1 MSRKTIILREDQFN
15 EICGVN
21 TAYLDNSSD
30 YAKDGLTTT
39 KTGGAVSNG
48 EGQKEYSE
56 PMTTDDYAHEL
67 APETLFALLFR
78 NGGHGLW
85 GHWGSGLRARELTE
99 EIDSESEWEEK
110 LFYKCLSYLKK
121 TEFGNNTNLLGDTLY
136 EVIDRVKNDDR
147 FNKFDFKKQVNI
159 VIRETMKKIDY
170 EYYWEEYS
178 GQPLPGLDGIFE
190 GKKKLQESNGELEDR
205 TWRLDLDNDGQ
216 KKTYSYTNLTTKK
229 TELKQ
234 LLTQLVQQNAPEK
247 QIQRVKSALA
257 GVCRV
262 LDRETGA
269 IKQRKTNRKNLGFAN
284 QFQKEGGTKNSGN
297 GKAHSK
303 KTKDPNVGT
312 GYITYA

>member
-1 MSRKTIILREDQFN
+1 MSRKTLILREDQFN
-15 EICGVN
+15 EICGTN
-21 TAYLDNSSD
+21 TAYLDNPGD
-30 YAKDGLTTT
+30 YTEDGLTTT
-39 KTGGAVSNG
+39 KTAGAVSDSNG
-48 EGQKEYSE
+48 EKEYSE
-56 PMTTDDYAHEL
+56 PLTTDDYAHEL

-85 GHWGSGLRARELTE
+85 GHWGSGLRAKELT
-99 EIDSESEWEEK
+99 
-110 LFYKCLSYLKK
+110 
-121 TEFGNNTNLLGDTLY
+121 
-136 EVIDRVKNDDR
+136 
-147 FNKFDFKKQVNI
+147 
-159 VIRETMKKIDY
+159 
-170 EYYWEEYS
+170 
-178 GQPLPGLDGIFE
+178 E

-205 TWRLDLDNDGQ
+205 TWRLDLDGDGL

-234 LLTQLVQQNAPEK
+234 LLAQLVQQNAPK
-247 QIQRVKSALA
+247 QQIQRVKSALA

-303 KTKDPNVGT
+303 KIKDPNVGT

>member
-15 EICGVN
+15 EICGIN
-21 TAYLDNSSD
+21 AAYLDNSSD
-30 YAKDGLTTT
+30 YVEDGLTTT
-39 KTGGAVSNG
+39 KTGGAVSNS

-85 GHWGSGLRARELTE
+85 GHWGSGLRAKELTE
-99 EIDSESEWEEK
+99 S
-110 LFYKCLSYLKK
+110 
-121 TEFGNNTNLLGDTLY
+121 
-136 EVIDRVKNDDR
+136 
-147 FNKFDFKKQVNI
+147 
-159 VIRETMKKIDY
+159 
-170 EYYWEEYS
+170 
-178 GQPLPGLDGIFE
+178 
-190 GKKKLQESNGELEDR
+190 KKKLQESNGELEDR
-205 TWRLDLDNDGQ
+205 TWRLDLDDNGL

-247 QIQRVKSALA
+247 QIQKVKSALA

-269 IKQRKTNRKNLGFAN
+269 IKQRKTTRKNLGFEN
-284 QFQKEGGTKNSGN
+284 QFQKAGGRKNSGN

-312 GYITYA
+312 GYITYT

>member
-1 MSRKTIILREDQFN
+1 MSRKTLILREDQFN
-15 EICGVN
+15 EICGTN
-21 TAYLDNSSD
+21 TAYLDNPGD
-30 YAKDGLTTT
+30 YAEDGLTTT
-39 KTGGAVSNG
+39 KTAGAVSDSNG
-48 EGQKEYSE
+48 EKEYSE
-56 PMTTDDYAHEL
+56 PLTTDDYAHEL

-85 GHWGSGLRARELTE
+85 GHWGSGLRAKELT
-99 EIDSESEWEEK
+99 
-110 LFYKCLSYLKK
+110 
-121 TEFGNNTNLLGDTLY
+121 
-136 EVIDRVKNDDR
+136 
-147 FNKFDFKKQVNI
+147 
-159 VIRETMKKIDY
+159 
-170 EYYWEEYS
+170 
-178 GQPLPGLDGIFE
+178 E

-205 TWRLDLDNDGQ
+205 TWRLDLDGDGL

-234 LLTQLVQQNAPEK
+234 LLAQLVQQNAPK
-247 QIQRVKSALA
+247 QQIQRVKSALA

-297 GKAHSK
+297 GKAHTK
-303 KTKDPNVGT
+303 KVKDPNVGT

>member
-1 MSRKTIILREDQFN
+1 MREDQFN
-15 EICGVN
+15 EICGTN
-21 TAYLDNSSD
+21 TAYLDNPGD
-30 YAKDGLTTT
+30 YAEDGLTTT
-39 KTGGAVSNG
+39 KTAGAVSDSNG
-48 EGQKEYSE
+48 EKEYSE
-56 PMTTDDYAHEL
+56 PLTTDDYAHEL

-85 GHWGSGLRARELTE
+85 GHWGSGLRAKELT
-99 EIDSESEWEEK
+99 
-110 LFYKCLSYLKK
+110 
-121 TEFGNNTNLLGDTLY
+121 
-136 EVIDRVKNDDR
+136 
-147 FNKFDFKKQVNI
+147 
-159 VIRETMKKIDY
+159 
-170 EYYWEEYS
+170 
-178 GQPLPGLDGIFE
+178 E

-205 TWRLDLDNDGQ
+205 TWRLDLDGDGL

-234 LLTQLVQQNAPEK
+234 LLAQLVQQNAPK
-247 QIQRVKSALA
+247 QQIQRVKSALA
-257 GVCRV
+257 GVCAI

-303 KTKDPNVGT
+303 KIKDPNVGT

>member
-15 EICGVN
+15 EICGTN
-21 TAYLDNSSD
+21 TAYLDNPGD

-39 KTGGAVSNG
+39 KTGGAVSDSNG
-48 EGQKEYSE
+48 EKEYSD
-56 PMTTDDYAHEL
+56 PLTTDDYAHEL

-85 GHWGSGLRARELTE
+85 GHWGSGLRAKELTE
-99 EIDSESEWEEK
+99 S
-110 LFYKCLSYLKK
+110 
-121 TEFGNNTNLLGDTLY
+121 
-136 EVIDRVKNDDR
+136 
-147 FNKFDFKKQVNI
+147 
-159 VIRETMKKIDY
+159 
-170 EYYWEEYS
+170 
-178 GQPLPGLDGIFE
+178 
-190 GKKKLQESNGELEDR
+190 KKKLQESNGELEDR
-205 TWRLDLDNDGQ
+205 TWRLDLDNDGL

-234 LLTQLVQQNAPEK
+234 LLIQLVQQSAPK
-247 QIQRVKSALA
+247 QQIQRVKSALA

-269 IKQRKTNRKNLGFAN
+269 IKQRKTNRKNLGFEN
-284 QFQKEGGTKNSGN
+284 QFQKAGGKKNSGN